1 MTSPAAS
8 GIVSACDMMAAGTAR
23 REEKPAVSR
32 SIDDIESDLIDLT
45 EVTLADLPTYDERIL
60 APTIRRL
67 LRRIDDPE
75 SITSGYNPQRV
86 D

>member
-1 MTSPAAS
+1 M
-8 GIVSACDMMAAGTAR
+8 
-23 REEKPAVSR
+23 SR
-32 SIDDIESDLIDLT
+32 SIDDIESDLVDLT

-60 APTIRRL
+60 APPMRRL